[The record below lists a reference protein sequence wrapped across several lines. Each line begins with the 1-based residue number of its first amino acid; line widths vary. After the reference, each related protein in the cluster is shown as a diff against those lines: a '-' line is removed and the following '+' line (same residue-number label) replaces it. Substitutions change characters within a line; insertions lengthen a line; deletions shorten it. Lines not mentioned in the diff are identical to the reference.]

1 MMSTASSVVLIV
13 EDELILRMRAVDI
26 VEDAGFVALEA
37 VDADQ
42 AMALLETRSDIEL
55 LFTDIQMPGTMDGI
69 KLAFAVHERWPSIKI
84 ILVSGQSRL
93 ANSKKPADSRFFG
106 KPLDVKTMIHALQDM
121 MGKGSLEIVPPQI
134 TDLTPVVSKLIAA
147 KPQHQEVM
155 QSALIAEN
163 DSLRLLLEQASI
175 NAEKLLTQVAVQ
187 ERERETGDKLQK
199 LIMEELH
206 HRIKNTLATVGAIA
220 SQSLRTA
227 ESIEHGQRAIEG
239 RLIALG
245 RAHDLLIKSR
255 WASAS
260 LADTIR
266 EAIQPFDSNALGRV
280 KMTGSDIS
288 ITSGAVIAISMTLNE
303 LCTNA
308 TKYGAL
314 SVPSGRIQVAW
325 EADVLRERLNLV
337 WIEKGGPTV
346 ATPTRRSFG
355 TRLMS
360 SLGQQLRGEVQ
371 LGYDVTGFTY
381 HLSATLAALVSVS

>member
-1 MMSTASSVVLIV
+1 MSTSSSVVLIV

-42 AMALLETRSDIEL
+42 AMLLLETRTDIEL
-55 LFTDIQMPGTMDGI
+55 LLTDIQMPGTMDGI

-93 ANSKKPADSRFFG
+93 ANSKKPTDSRFIG

-134 TDLTPVVSKLIAA
+134 RDLTPVVSKLISARPGQQDA
-147 KPQHQEVM
+147 M
-155 QSALIAEN
+155 QSALTAEN
-163 DSLRLLLEQASI
+163 DSLRLLLDQASI
-175 NAEKLLTQVAVQ
+175 NAEKLLIQVGLQEQ
-187 ERERETGDKLQK
+187 ERATGDQLQK
-199 LIMEELH
+199 LIVEELH

-260 LADTIR
+260 LSDTISA
-266 EAIQPFDSNALGRV
+266 AIQPFDSDTPGRV
-280 KMTGSDIS
+280 TMVGPDIS

-314 SVPSGRIQVAW
+314 SVASGRIRVSWQK
-325 EADVLRERLNLV
+325 DDIGKRLDLI
-337 WIEKGGPTV
+337 WSEQHGPTV

-371 LGYDVTGFTY
+371 LNYDVTGFTY
-381 HLSATLAALVSVS
+381 RLSAPLAALTSPA